1 MPLSKRNR
9 RGAFWTLLISTMA
22 VVAPRVYMHFWQ
34 PDVAT
39 SISHLELV
47 TLEEDL
53 LDAEKERY
61 ASNQQHGPKKYHA
74 PPKIFDP
81 NAYTAQ
87 DWMRLG
93 LSQKQA
99 DVIVRYAERGIYSND
114 ELQKIFVL
122 PEAVYQLIK
131 DSTIYPVR
139 PVNKQNTAFQK
150 EKVLLDINS
159 ASAADLEKIPGIGP
173 YFAARIVQY
182 REQLGGY
189 IGKEQLL
196 EIKRF
201 DNEKL
206 ASIDAFIFL
215 KVHEIEQMD
224 INSADYESLKAH
236 PYISWEVA
244 NSIVKMRMHTPF
256 TQLEDIKRSKLI
268 DEALFQK
275 LKPYLKVQ

>member
-99 DVIVRYAERGIYSND
+99 DVIVRYAERGI
-114 ELQKIFVL
+114 
-122 PEAVYQLIK
+122 
-131 DSTIYPVR
+131 
-139 PVNKQNTAFQK
+139 
-150 EKVLLDINS
+150 
-159 ASAADLEKIPGIGP
+159 
-173 YFAARIVQY
+173 
-182 REQLGGY
+182 
-189 IGKEQLL
+189 
-196 EIKRF
+196 
-201 DNEKL
+201 
-206 ASIDAFIFL
+206 
-215 KVHEIEQMD
+215 
-224 INSADYESLKAH
+224 
-236 PYISWEVA
+236 
-244 NSIVKMRMHTPF
+244 
-256 TQLEDIKRSKLI
+256 
-268 DEALFQK
+268 
-275 LKPYLKVQ
+275 

>member
-1 MPLSKRNR
+1 
-9 RGAFWTLLISTMA
+9 
-22 VVAPRVYMHFWQ
+22 MHFWQ
-34 PDVAT
+34 PEVGT
-39 SISHLELV
+39 SISHEELLI
-47 TLEEDL
+47 LEEEL

-61 ASNQQHGPKKYHA
+61 ASNQHGTKKYQA
-74 PPKIFDP
+74 PPKQFDP
-81 NAYTAQ
+81 NAYTAH
-87 DWMRLG
+87 DWMKLG

-99 DVIVRYAERGIYSND
+99 DVIVRYAERGIYSNE

-122 PEAVYQLIK
+122 PEAVYLLVK
-131 DSTIYPVR
+131 DSTIYPPR
-139 PVNKQNTAFQK
+139 PLNKQSTVFEK

-159 ASAADLEKIPGIGP
+159 ASASDFEKIPGIGP
-173 YFAARIVQY
+173 YFAARMVQY

-189 IGKEQLL
+189 MGKEQLL

-206 ASIDAFIFL
+206 ASIDAYIFL
-215 KVHEIEQMD
+215 KACELEKMD
-224 INSADYESLKAH
+224 VNTADYETLKAH

-244 NSIVKMRMHTPF
+244 NSIVKMRTHSPYA
-256 TQLEDIKRSKLI
+256 QIEDIKRSKLI